1 MTCHAV
7 CVTESV
13 CPECVDAA
21 ACVDAVLP
29 EGWRRDIRAC
39 TGLWPLG
46 VLSNRAHQVDRAE
59 YVPFRYTSGAGI
71 VAALEEQGVEFAQGE
86 RLVAAAWWALRLSR
100 RDTTSHAVQRIA
112 ERAAA
117 YRVGF
122 LAGQLQPASV

>member
-7 CVTESV
+7 GVTETA
-13 CPECVDAA
+13 CPDCVDAA

-29 EGWRRDIRAC
+29 EGWRRDIHAR

-46 VLSNRAHQVDRAE
+46 VIGQRAHLLEQSGRIMPFSAVD
-59 YVPFRYTSGAGI
+59 VPPI
-71 VAALEEQGVEFAQGE
+71 LEEQGVEPAPS
-86 RLVAAAWWALRLSR
+86 RRIAVAAWWALRLAG
-100 RDTTSHAVQRIA
+100 RDTSSYAVQRLA

-122 LAGQLQPASV
+122 LAGQLQPAAAV